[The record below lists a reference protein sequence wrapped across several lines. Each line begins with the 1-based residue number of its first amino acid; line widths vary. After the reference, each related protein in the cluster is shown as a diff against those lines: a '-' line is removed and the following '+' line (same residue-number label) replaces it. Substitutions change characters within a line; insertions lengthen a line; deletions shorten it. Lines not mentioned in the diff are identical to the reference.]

1 MISLISPAKSM
12 DFTPLAFA
20 VKASKLHSTSK
31 TSLVINQLQS
41 LSVSQIAK
49 IMSVSEQIAELNYQ
63 RFQNFS
69 TLPEK
74 QAIFAYTGDVYK
86 NIDVHNFTTKELQFA
101 QEHLRIISALYGLLS
116 PLDTIRAYRLEMSC
130 KLAEVGKK
138 GMAAFW
144 KGHITS
150 ELNTELKKH
159 SNKSLINLASNEYFA
174 AIDMETLEAPVVTV
188 HFREER
194 KGDLK
199 NIALNSKRAR
209 GMMADYITR
218 HSIDKPSDIRS
229 FEIGGYKFDTSL
241 SDASNFFFVCR

>member
-1 MISLISPAKSM
+1 M
-12 DFTPLAFA
+12 DFTPLAPE
-20 VKASKLHSTSK
+20 VKASKLNSTDK
-31 TSLVINQLQS
+31 TSLVIDQLRS
-41 LSVSQIAK
+41 LSIFQIAK
-49 IMSVSEQIAELNYQ
+49 IMNVSEKIAELNYQ

-69 TLPEK
+69 KSPDK

-86 NIDVHNFTTKELQFA
+86 NIDVHNFAIKELQFA
-101 QEHLRIISALYGLLS
+101 QDHLRIISALYGLLS
-116 PLDTIRAYRLEMSC
+116 PLDKIRAYRLEMSC
-130 KLAEVGKK
+130 KLPEIGNK

-174 AIDMETLEAPVVTV
+174 AIDMEALEAPVVHV

-194 KGDLK
+194 KGNLK

-218 HSIDKPSDIRS
+218 HSIDTPGDIRS

-241 SDASNFFFVCR
+241 SDASNFFFVRR